1 METVQPAIET
11 AKGIGDYGMMAV
23 AAAFFLII
31 SAMMMIACFKWLK
44 SIIENI
50 MTSNSKQLQKLQES
64 VNRNSEA
71 MIDIAE
77 GLVPETQLRIKN
89 LSSVYFEVA
98 RYRVMAKIKRILT
111 ENHIA
116 DKEST
121 HHKIVKL
128 VRNLHMDRNSRFD
141 NYTYRGKKLSDYC
154 NPEWMDWVVEL
165 IEREIYNPAGPND
178 DRAFSNIKDTY
189 ERIQIDFYD
198 RLQSK

>member
-1 METVQPAIET
+1 MDNLQPVIET
-11 AKGIGDYGMMAV
+11 AKGISDYGMMAI
-23 AAAFFLII
+23 AAAFFLVL
-31 SAMMMIACFKWLK
+31 SAAMMITCFKWLK
-44 SIIENI
+44 AMIENI
-50 MTSNSKQLQKLQES
+50 MSTNSNQLLKLQES
-64 VNRNSEA
+64 INRSSEA

-77 GLVPETQLRIKN
+77 GLAPETQLRIKN

-98 RYRVMAKIKRILT
+98 RYRVMAKIKRIQT

-128 VRNLHMDRNSRFD
+128 VRNLHRDRNSRFD

-165 IEREIYNPAGPND
+165 IEREIYNPAGPNE

-198 RLQSK
+198 RLQG